1 MPLSLNRRAA
11 LGAAAGSLVLASTAT
26 SPGAAQTVSPFAA
39 LRQRWRDQLTGGA
52 LIDPGSQP
60 YAKIIGGVAA
70 NASERWATLAKPIAG
85 AKALW
90 SDPLS
95 GEREYNTRIS
105 ADRLRVMALAWA
117 TPGTP
122 LYGDRQLEDDLL
134 ASLTWLEQHRYSI
147 LIERTG
153 NWWEWEMGI
162 PIALSDLL
170 ILLHE
175 PLTRRDP
182 DLLGRLAAAIHR
194 FTPAP
199 FVGTAANRVWRSH
212 VVLLNGAIREDAAAI
227 EAARAAFPTT
237 FEDVSSGDGFHADG
251 SFIQHDDLPYTGG
264 YGRELLIR
272 AALLI
277 WLLDGSPWTM
287 PQAAWR
293 RLADRVP
300 TAFAP
305 LMHKGALMDAVRGR
319 NISRAAL
326 SDIKSGQALIFACL
340 YLGEVAPRSTLKAQA
355 RSWIAAQ
362 APYFDIFTYDP
373 KLPAYWLTPHMAKLA
388 AAAIVDKSI
397 VTAPEKTGLTV
408 FAAMDRTVWRRPAF
422 SLALSVHSNRIG
434 AYESVNGEN
443 LHGWYGSH
451 GTAFVYDKTQP
462 NYADDYWP
470 TVDPYRL
477 PGATLDRR
485 PRADSASEARNTD
498 ARVGGAALDDAGL
511 VAMAIETDQ
520 GGFGAR
526 KSWLMAG
533 DLMLAM
539 GSNIFSHADAAV
551 ETIVENRMLSAALP
565 ERRVLI
571 DGAAGPALGET
582 RAYRQARWLHL
593 DGVGGLVLLDRPTL
607 HAAFEART
615 GSWGDINK
623 QGATPLDPRTRR
635 YQTFW
640 LDHGVRPTAAGYAY
654 VLAPGLDARAT
665 AKLADHSGVEMI
677 RKDEVAHVARL
688 TLSDQTIEAAAFWRE
703 GRAGMFTADAPV
715 NLVVRRKGGQI
726 EIAVAEPTQARSE
739 PITIRLDI
747 ATAGLIHSDPAISA
761 SSAASGLTLVFSPGG
776 RAGSSARI
784 RLAAA

>member
-1 MPLSLNRRAA
+1 MQPSLNRRAA
-11 LGAAAGSLVLASTAT
+11 LGAAAGSLVLAST
-26 SPGAAQTVSPFAA
+26 GASAGAPASPFAA

-52 LIDPGSQP
+52 LIDPRSQP
-60 YAKIIGGVAA
+60 HAGIIGGVAA
-70 NASERWATLAKPIAG
+70 NARERWETLAKPIAG
-85 AKALW
+85 AAALW

-122 LYGDRQLEDDLL
+122 LHGDRQLEDDLL

-162 PIALSDLL
+162 PIALIDLL

-182 DLLGRLAAAIHR
+182 DLLSRLAAAIHR

-212 VVLLNGAIREDAAAI
+212 VVLLNGAIREDGKAI
-227 EAARAAFPTT
+227 EAARDAFPTT

-264 YGRELLIR
+264 YGRELFIR

-277 WLLDGSPWTM
+277 WLLDGSPWALDQTD
-287 PQAAWR
+287 WR

-326 SDIKSGQALIFACL
+326 SDIRSGQALIFACL
-340 YLGEVAPRSTLKAQA
+340 YLGEVAPRLGLKAQA

-362 APYFDIFTYDP
+362 APYFDIFAYDP

-388 AAAIVDKSI
+388 ASAIVDKSI
-397 VTAPEKTGLTV
+397 ATSPEKTGMTV
-408 FAAMDRTVWRRPAF
+408 FAAMDRAVWRRPAF

-451 GTAFVYDKTQP
+451 GTVFVYDAAQP

-485 PRADSASEARNTD
+485 PRADSALEARNTD

-511 VAMAIETDQ
+511 VTMALETDK

-533 DLMLAM
+533 DVMLAM
-539 GSNIFSHADAAV
+539 GSNIFSHSDSAV
-551 ETIVENRMLSAALP
+551 ETIVENRVLAATAA
-565 ERRVLI
+565 ERRALI
-571 DGAAGPALGET
+571 DGAPGPLLGQT
-582 RAYRQARWLHL
+582 RTYRQARWLHL
-593 DGVGGLVLLDRPTL
+593 DGIGGLVLLDRPTL
-607 HAAFEART
+607 HAVFEART

-623 QGATPLDPRTRR
+623 QGVTPLDSRTRR

-640 LDHGVRPTAAGYAY
+640 LDHGVRPTGAGYAY

-665 AKLADHSGVEMI
+665 AKLADRSGIEVI
-677 RKDEVAHVARL
+677 RKDDVAHAARL

-703 GRAGMFTADAPV
+703 GQAGMFTADAPV
-715 NLVVRRKGGQI
+715 NIIVRRKAGQV
-726 EIAVAEPTQARSE
+726 EIAVSEPTQTRSE
-739 PITIRLDI
+739 PITIRLEI
-747 ATAGLIHSDPAISA
+747 ATARVIQSDASLAASA
-761 SSAASGLTLVFSPGG
+761 TASGLTLVFSPRG
-776 RAGSSARI
+776 RAG
-784 RLAAA
+784 